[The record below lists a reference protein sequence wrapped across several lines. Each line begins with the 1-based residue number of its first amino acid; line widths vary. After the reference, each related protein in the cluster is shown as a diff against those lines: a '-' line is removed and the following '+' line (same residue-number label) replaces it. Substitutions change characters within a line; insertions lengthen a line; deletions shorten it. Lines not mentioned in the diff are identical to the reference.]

1 MRIAATSIGS
11 TDLCSTSESFGSN
24 VKSHVAG
31 KVNVWNC
38 VRARL
43 TESHALCGPC
53 FTLVVLLIGLGI
65 ILRLAGIVAWVLA
78 KRREIDD
85 EW

>member
-1 MRIAATSIGS
+1 MQ
-11 TDLCSTSESFGSN
+11 
-24 VKSHVAG
+24 
-31 KVNVWNC
+31 
-38 VRARL
+38 
-43 TESHALCGPC
+43 LCGPC

-65 ILRLAGIVAWVLA
+65 ILRLAGIDAWVLA